1 MSHISSRL
9 CRRLQWAELDVEPIR
24 HLITLARN
32 EDVLGVGLLQA
43 PSHRDDVSTDSTL
56 ADSVAR
62 AAITARQEFTV
73 CGQHLVPMVLEVYA
87 AAAHALPVSYRAA
100 VGDGTAVSAGTVLG
114 TVEGPAPLL
123 LTAERVLLNFI
134 QHLSGI
140 ASLTRLHVEAM
151 GDTATRLLDTR
162 KTTPGYRVLEKYA
175 VACGGGWN
183 HRLGLYDRIML
194 KDNHLA
200 SGGLNETDALSRRV
214 QSLRT
219 TYPDIPLEIEIDS
232 PEQLEAVL
240 AVRPEVILLDN
251 FTPDQLRAAVETIAG
266 RAFTEASGGVS
277 LKTLPSLAHLGLDF
291 ISCGA
296 LTHQST
302 WPDIGLD
309 WE

>member
-1 MSHISSRL
+1 MSLPSRRL
-9 CRRLQWAELDVEPIR
+9 CRRLQWDELDVAPIR

-43 PSHRDDVSTDSTL
+43 PSHCDDVSTDPAL
-56 ADSVAR
+56 ADSIAR
-62 AAITARQEFTV
+62 ATITAREKLTV
-73 CGQHLVPMVLEVYA
+73 CGQHLVPLVLEVYA
-87 AAAHALPVSYRAA
+87 AAGHALPVSYRAA
-100 VGDGTAVSAGTVLG
+100 VGDGTTVSAGTVLG

-151 GDTATRLLDTR
+151 GETSTRLLDTR
-162 KTTPGYRVLEKYA
+162 KTTPGYRLLEKYA

-200 SGGLNETDALSRRV
+200 SGGLNVADALTRRV
-214 QSLRT
+214 ETLRAR
-219 TYPDIPLEIEIDS
+219 YPDVPLEIEIDS
-232 PEQLEAVL
+232 PDQLEAVL

-266 RAFTEASGGVS
+266 QALTEASGGVS
-277 LKTLPSLAHLGLDF
+277 LSTLPSLAHLGLDF